1 MATDLQPIRAPAAFE
16 RPRVSDDPQL
26 FRFRLRQILLF
37 VAFVSL
43 LLAAIVSSSGL
54 TAAVLILA
62 TLVIVFHVLS
72 TSLATQL
79 RSHTDRSIA
88 QRAATHE
95 HDEAEAVP
103 VKRATHENP
112 PRSPWHGRGSTP
124 LPWLT
129 RLIAA
134 AMAVGGI
141 AGAALLSLIIGRET
155 SAAGIMVG
163 SLSLAVVAGWI
174 AFVGYSFVNVFRH
187 GLKAASADERR
198 DHLR

>member
-1 MATDLQPIRAPAAFE
+1 MATDLQPIRTPAAFE
-16 RPRVSDDPQL
+16 RPQHSDDPQL

-37 VAFVSL
+37 VTFVSL

-54 TAAVLILA
+54 TAAVLLLA
-62 TLVIVFHVLS
+62 TLVVVFHVLS

-88 QRAATHE
+88 QRAAARE
-95 HDEAEAVP
+95 HDEVLADPLV
-103 VKRATHENP
+103 RANHANP

-134 AMAVGGI
+134 AMAIGGI
-141 AGAALLSLIIGRET
+141 AGAALLTLVIGRET

-174 AFVGYSFVNVFRH
+174 AFVGYSFVGVFRH

>member
-1 MATDLQPIRAPAAFE
+1 MATDLQPSRAPAAFE
-16 RPRVSDDPQL
+16 RPQISDDPQL

-43 LLAAIVSSSGL
+43 LLAAIVSTSGL

-88 QRAATHE
+88 QRAAAPNQDKVQINSVE
-95 HDEAEAVP
+95 
-103 VKRATHENP
+103 RAPHANP

-134 AMAVGGI
+134 AMAIGGI
-141 AGAALLSLIIGRET
+141 AGAALLTLVIGRET
-155 SAAGIMVG
+155 SAAGIIVG

-174 AFVGYSFVNVFRH
+174 TFVGYSFVNVFRH
-187 GLKAASADERR
+187 GLRAASADERR
-198 DHLR
+198 DHHR

>member
-1 MATDLQPIRAPAAFE
+1 MATDLQPIRAPTAFDG
-16 RPRVSDDPQL
+16 PPTSDDPQL
-26 FRFRLRQILLF
+26 FRFRLRQILAF

-88 QRAATHE
+88 QRAAANE
-95 HDEAEAVP
+95 QVAVQA
-103 VKRATHENP
+103 VSVERAIRANP

-141 AGAALLSLIIGRET
+141 AGAALLTLIIGRET
-155 SAAGIMVG
+155 SAAGIVVG

-174 AFVGYSFVNVFRH
+174 AFVGYSFVGVFRH